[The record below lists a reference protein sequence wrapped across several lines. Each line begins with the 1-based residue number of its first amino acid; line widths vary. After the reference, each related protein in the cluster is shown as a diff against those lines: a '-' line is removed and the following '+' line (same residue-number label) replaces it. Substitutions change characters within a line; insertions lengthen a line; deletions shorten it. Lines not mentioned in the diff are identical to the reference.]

1 MAMTMNVAS
10 TVPPGWKFDAMTDS
24 YINGRGLR
32 ITQLDIA
39 DHGDLTKAIIAIHGA
54 SALYVVTGATSGSN
68 QMASPPGA
76 NGPAGPITAS
86 IMPNNPQKLTIS
98 NKTHTFHNPPTNVV
112 EIVTKVG
119 KIGINIET
127 GDITIPPGIGR
138 KEAIREFWL
147 GFQEHFNPFDKAKY
161 ILEIDSLKKELSA
174 TKTSATLMKRE
185 NEKEASKRVSEKIR
199 KKYGN
204 EKFIMVKPDDLI
216 RFIEEA

>member
-1 MAMTMNVAS
+1 MAPGA
-10 TVPPGWKFDAMTDS
+10 VPPGWKFDAMTDS

-161 ILEIDSLKKELSA
+161 VLEIDSLKEKME
-174 TKTSATLMKRE
+174 LMKRDYAKAVE
-185 NEKEASKRVSEKIR
+185 HYKKDSVAFTVAKIQA
-199 KKYGN
+199 KYGK